1 MTGAPAGTRLPGA
14 GATPLPLRVLWP
26 IARVIGSVALTFL
39 GLLLVTFLIG
49 RVVPIDPVLAA
60 VGDRAPAAVYERV
73 KEELG
78 LNLPLWQQFWIYLKK
93 VLAADFG
100 RSVLTSNLVLV
111 DIRRFFP
118 ATLELATVAT
128 LIGVVLGIPM
138 GVVAAVSRGRLVDQ
152 IIRVVSLLG
161 YSVPVFWLG
170 LMGLLLFYGRLGWVA
185 GPGRID
191 VAFEDLVTPVTGVIM
206 VDSALAGEWEVFW
219 NALSHVLL
227 PASILGYL
235 SLAYLARMT
244 RSFMLAELG
253 QEYVT
258 TARIK
263 GLAERRVVWRHA
275 LGNVMVPLITVVA
288 LAYANLLE
296 GSVLTET
303 VFAWPGLGQ
312 YITSSLLSADMN
324 AVLGGTIVVG
334 TIFIGLNLLS
344 DLLYRL
350 VDPARDE
357 PAGRARGAAAG
368 GAPGCSSETPVS
380 RAQARLGQAYVSW
393 LAFRGTR
400 SGWRASGC

>member
-1 MTGAPAGTRLPGA
+1 VTSLPV
-14 GATPLPLRVLWP
+14 RVLWP
-26 IARVIGSVALTFL
+26 VARILGSVALTFL

-73 KEELG
+73 KQELG
-78 LNLPLWQQFWIYLKK
+78 LDLPLWQQFWIYLKK

-100 RSVLTSNLVLV
+100 RSVLTSNPVLV

-128 LIGVVLGIPM
+128 IIGVVLGIPM
-138 GVVAAVSRGRLVDQ
+138 GVVAAVARGRLADLVV
-152 IIRVVSLLG
+152 RVVSLLG

-170 LMGLLLFYGRLGWVA
+170 LMGLLLFYGKLGWVA

-191 VAFEDLVTPVTGVIM
+191 VAFEDIVTPITGVIM
-206 VDSALAGEWEVFW
+206 VDSALAGEREVFW
-219 NALSHVLL
+219 NAFSHVIL

-350 VDPARDE
+350 VDP
-357 PAGRARGAAAG
+357 RAR
-368 GAPGCSSETPVS
+368 
-380 RAQARLGQAYVSW
+380 
-393 LAFRGTR
+393 
-400 SGWRASGC
+400 

>member
-1 MTGAPAGTRLPGA
+1 VTGAPARTFAPGA
-14 GATPLPLRVLWP
+14 RTPSLPARVLWP
-26 IARVIGSVALTFL
+26 VARLLGTVALTFL

-60 VGDRAPAAVYERV
+60 VGDRAPAEVYERV
-73 KEELG
+73 KRELG
-78 LNLPLWQQFWIYLKK
+78 LDLPLWQQFWIYLRK
-93 VLAADFG
+93 VLTGDFG
-100 RSVLTSNLVLV
+100 RSFLTSNPVLV
-111 DIRRFFP
+111 DIRRVFP

-128 LIGVVLGIPM
+128 LIGVALGIPM
-138 GVVAAVSRGRLVDQ
+138 GVIAAVARGRLADQ
-152 IIRVVSLLG
+152 VVRVVSLLG

-170 LMGLLLFYGRLGWVA
+170 LMGLLLFYARLGWVA
-185 GPGRID
+185 GPGRLD
-191 VAFEDLVTPVTGVIM
+191 VAFDDLVPARSGVILL
-206 VDSALAGEWEVFW
+206 DSALVGEWEVFG
-219 NALSHVLL
+219 NALRHVLL
-227 PASILGYL
+227 PAAILGYF
-235 SLAYLARMT
+235 SLAYVARMT

-263 GLAERRVVWRHA
+263 GLSERRVVWRHA
-275 LGNVMVPLITVVA
+275 FGNVLVPLITVIA

-312 YITSSLLSADMN
+312 YITSSLLNADMN

-350 VDPARDE
+350 VDP
-357 PAGRARGAAAG
+357 RAR
-368 GAPGCSSETPVS
+368 
-380 RAQARLGQAYVSW
+380 
-393 LAFRGTR
+393 
-400 SGWRASGC
+400 